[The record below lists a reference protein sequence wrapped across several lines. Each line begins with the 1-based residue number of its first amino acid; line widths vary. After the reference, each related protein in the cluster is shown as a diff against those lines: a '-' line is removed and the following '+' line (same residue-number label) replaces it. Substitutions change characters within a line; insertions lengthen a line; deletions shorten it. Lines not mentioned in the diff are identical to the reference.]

1 MEAKRG
7 IFAVQYR
14 MQLALLRGC
23 TWTWVN
29 QPVVCGVDLT
39 KGQELVFI
47 TATCIYSSCAI
58 LLFFFFPTVL
68 YHNMQNA
75 TNFRFRYTTVT

>member
-7 IFAVQYR
+7 IFAVQCS
-14 MQLALLRGC
+14 MQFALLRGC

-29 QPVVCGVDLT
+29 QPVVCGVDPT

-47 TATCIYSSCAI
+47 TTTCIYSSCAI
-58 LLFFFFPTVL
+58 LLFFFPTVL
-68 YHNMQNA
+68 SHNMQNA

>member
-7 IFAVQYR
+7 IFAVQYS

-29 QPVVCGVDLT
+29 QPVVCGVDPT
-39 KGQELVFI
+39 KEQELVFI
-47 TATCIYSSCAI
+47 TTTCIYSSCAI
-58 LLFFFFPTVL
+58 LLFFPTVL
-68 YHNMQNA
+68 SHNMQNA